1 MSDGSV
7 SNSSSDGGSS
17 SGGGKLKVIIVVVAG
32 VMKAVRCGRGHNRSS
47 ISTKITNYMLF
58 PSFFTLGR
66 AGEKGTAY
74 TLVTDKDKE
83 FAGHLVRNLEG
94 AAQEVPKELLDLA
107 MQSSWFRKS
116 RFKQGKAKALG
127 GRGLGFRERPG
138 LGSTP
143 ANETA
148 GENY

>member
-1 MSDGSV
+1 MPLFLCHRHYHFCQPACQLSAPFVFITPHPLSFITLNLV
-7 SNSSSDGGSS
+7 S
-17 SGGGKLKVIIVVVAG
+17 
-32 VMKAVRCGRGHNRSS
+32 
-47 ISTKITNYMLF
+47 
-58 PSFFTLGR
+58 PPGR

-94 AAQEVPKELLDLA
+94 AAQEVPKELLELA

-143 ANETA
+143 ANEAA
-148 GENY
+148 GKKRGRAVGTCMF

>member
-1 MSDGSV
+1 M
-7 SNSSSDGGSS
+7 
-17 SGGGKLKVIIVVVAG
+17 
-32 VMKAVRCGRGHNRSS
+32 
-47 ISTKITNYMLF
+47 
-58 PSFFTLGR
+58 
-66 AGEKGTAY
+66 
-74 TLVTDKDKE
+74 
-83 FAGHLVRNLEG
+83 RNLEG

-143 ANETA
+143 NETT
-148 GENY
+148 GEDWYRLLCYSFSYFFFVIVAL